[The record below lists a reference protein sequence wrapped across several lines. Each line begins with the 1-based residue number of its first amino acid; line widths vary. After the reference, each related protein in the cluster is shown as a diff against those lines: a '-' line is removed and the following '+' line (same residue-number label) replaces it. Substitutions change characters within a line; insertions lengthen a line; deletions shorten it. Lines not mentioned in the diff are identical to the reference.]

1 MKVIVKRIVGWEHV
15 IDSARATVGRD
26 PINRD
31 PSEDFKRNI
40 LISEHSPIR
49 KLLYDI
55 TWGEIPYWVAM
66 HLRTHHIGF
75 KSSDDDLYFVE
86 TQRTDRKQIK
96 RDELRQDSKVI
107 LNAQLNAQ
115 SIINVSRL
123 RLCKKAS
130 KETILAWSSML
141 EKLKNIDP
149 LLFSVCVPNCIYKNG
164 LCPENKNCC
173 GYNKTQHFKD
183 CLGNYEKLF

>member
-1 MKVIVKRIVGWEHV
+1 MKVLIRRIVGWDFV
-15 IDSARATVGRD
+15 IDSARTTVGKN
-26 PINRD
+26 PINKY
-31 PSEDFKRNI
+31 PSEEFKKSI

-55 TWGEIPYWVAM
+55 IWEEIPYWVAM
-66 HLRTHHIGF
+66 HIRTHHLGF

-86 TQRTDRKQIK
+86 TQRTDRRQLN
-96 RDELRQDSKVI
+96 RNELKQDSKVI

-115 SIINVSRL
+115 SIINVSRV

-130 KETILAWSSML
+130 KETTDAWVSML
-141 EKLKNIDP
+141 EELKKIEP
-149 LLFSVCVPNCIYKNG
+149 LLYSVCIPNCIYKNG

-183 CLGNYEKLF
+183 CLKNYKKLF